1 MADCHVPLTI
11 PEANAG
17 RISAPVPSSLLKWPM
32 VKKKTRSIAC
42 VQTPPPSFRKNRE
55 EGEGIW
61 TQATMNTD
69 LKKPKHKWLNVLK

>member
-32 VKKKTRSIAC
+32 VKKKTRSIGC
-42 VQTPPPSFRKNRE
+42 VQTPPPFLQEKSRGGGGDLDTGYNEHRSE
-55 EGEGIW
+55 ETK
-61 TQATMNTD
+61 TQVA
-69 LKKPKHKWLNVLK
+69 